1 LETKKIVRRI
11 LGLIR
16 YIADVFVYFQ
26 EAFVSL
32 SDKSIRVSFTNFK
45 DIPFDF
51 FTISIEK
58 TLGTQSVKIVKH
70 YKPHVQLF
78 SVFGSRGK
86 VSRSKAL
93 QKTFFTGENPNV
105 YRNGEYKGNCIDDVS
120 LSLGFDFIEADNYLR
135 LPLWLMYY
143 FSPSNS
149 KDEIKEILDTFKGEY
164 KKDKF
169 CALVASHDR
178 NGIRRKIYKDV
189 AQIDFIDCPGNLLHN
204 DDTMRNQYADNKAI
218 YLQQYKF
225 NICPENSTDPGYVTE
240 KLFQSLHSGCI
251 PIYNGWSKNPEP
263 DIVNPDIIMWY
274 NTVEMENNQ
283 SLLREIKKLHSD
295 NRLYRSFAA
304 QPFFCDTAVDKI
316 HSVLQKFIYKMG
328 ASLTKSLR
336 DHI

>member
-1 LETKKIVRRI
+1 MID
-11 LGLIR
+11 LIKD
-16 YIADVFVYFQ
+16 IINVFVYFQ
-26 EAFVSL
+26 EAVLSL
-32 SDKSIRVSFTNFK
+32 SDKSIRISFTNFK

-58 TLGTQSVKIVKH
+58 ALRTQNIKIVKH

-78 SVFGSRGK
+78 SVFGNRGK
-86 VSRSKAL
+86 ISRSKAL
-93 QKTFFTGENPNV
+93 QKIFFTGENSNV

-149 KDEIKEILDTFKGEY
+149 KDEIKEILDAFKGNTN
-164 KKDKF
+164 KDKF

-178 NGIRRKIYKDV
+178 NGIRRKIYNDV
-189 AQIDFIDCPGNLLHN
+189 VQIDFIDCPGNLLHN
-204 DDTMRNQYADNKAI
+204 DDTLRNQYADNKAV

-225 NICPENSTDPGYVTE
+225 NICPENSIDPGYVTE

-251 PIYNGWSKNPEP
+251 PIYNGWNKNPEP

-274 NTVEMENNQ
+274 DTFEMGNNQ
-283 SLLREIKKLHSD
+283 SLLHEIKKLHSD
-295 NRLYRSFAA
+295 NRLYRSFVA

-316 HSVLQKFIYKMG
+316 HSVLQEFVYKMG

-336 DHI
+336 EHI